1 MPQNRCSE
9 NSHHDEEHLDSCD
22 EVAEGLV
29 GDHAL
34 QEKNFFSK
42 NRQVPLIG
50 YFPLNLFS
58 CPRQRFIHQPKQECS
73 LFLPWMLVSY
83 QELLL

>member
-1 MPQNRCSE
+1 MTKMPQNRCSE

-58 CPRQRFIHQPKQECS
+58 CPRQSQSKNAVSFYLEC
-73 LFLPWMLVSY
+73 
-83 QELLL
+83 

>member
-1 MPQNRCSE
+1 MTKMPQNES
-9 NSHHDEEHLDSCD
+9 SHHDEEHLDSCD

-50 YFPLNLFS
+50 YFPLNILA
-58 CPRQRFIHQPKQECS
+58 
-73 LFLPWMLVSY
+73 
-83 QELLL
+83 